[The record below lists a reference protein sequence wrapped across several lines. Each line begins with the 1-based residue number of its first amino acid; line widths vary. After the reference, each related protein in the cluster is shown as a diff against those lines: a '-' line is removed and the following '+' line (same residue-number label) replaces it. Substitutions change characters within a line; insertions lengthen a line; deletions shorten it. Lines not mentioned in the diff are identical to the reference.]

1 MTLGM
6 MRNLSLQR
14 REVMMMSDA
23 RKATTTLQFNGKNVD
38 TSLKEYL
45 ESVTYTDV
53 ASGSSDTLAIS
64 LQNIDEKWMKGW
76 YPKKGDVVKGGIKFL
91 DWDQEGQDK
100 KLSCGSFTLDEI
112 KFSGNPMTASF
123 SCVSSPASESFKT
136 RERTKTWKNVTI
148 QGIAK
153 EIAKRY
159 SLKLSYSGPSIKINS
174 LEQSQPDSQFLYSLC
189 ESYGLSMKVY
199 KNKIVIYDQTT
210 MEKKKAVRTLK
221 MTDFVDNDWDLT
233 DSLYGV
239 YTGARIFYKSS
250 KDSKEI
256 SVYTGL
262 KAEKAK
268 GSRVLKIN
276 ETADSVSDAY
286 YKAAAKVNKSNES
299 ATTISGSIW
308 PNPKICAGV
317 TITISGFGRVDGKYF
332 VDKSTLD
339 VGSGTKQKI
348 EIHKCQKR
356 LIYKPKKQAAK
367 AAPAKKEYKKG
378 DIVNFHGGT
387 HYVSS
392 YAGAKGYSAR
402 AGQAKIT
409 LDKTCKGN
417 GGAHPYHLVHTNSAS
432 NVYGWVD
439 EGTFD

>member
-1 MTLGM
+1 
-6 MRNLSLQR
+6 
-14 REVMMMSDA
+14 
-23 RKATTTLQFNGKNVD
+23 
-38 TSLKEYL
+38 
-45 ESVTYTDV
+45 
-53 ASGSSDTLAIS
+53 
-64 LQNIDEKWMKGW
+64 
-76 YPKKGDVVKGGIKFL
+76 
-91 DWDQEGQDK
+91 
-100 KLSCGSFTLDEI
+100 
-112 KFSGNPMTASF
+112 
-123 SCVSSPASESFKT
+123 
-136 RERTKTWKNVTI
+136 
-148 QGIAK
+148 
-153 EIAKRY
+153 
-159 SLKLSYSGPSIKINS
+159 
-174 LEQSQPDSQFLYSLC
+174 
-189 ESYGLSMKVY
+189 MKVY

-239 YTGARIFYKSS
+239 YTGARISYKSS

-308 PNPKICAGV
+308 PDPKICAGV
-317 TITISGFGRVDGKYF
+317 TVTISGFGRVDGKYF

-356 LIYKPKKQAAK
+356 LVYKPKKKKAK
-367 AAPAKKEYKKG
+367 AAVAKKQYKKG
-378 DIVNFHGGT
+378 DVVNFHGGK
-387 HYVSS
+387 HYISS